1 MGKGEREPEKR
12 HEFFPRSPLF
22 VPHAVEE
29 GGAPLKGQMQDFQ
42 LTLPYILRR
51 AEQLYGYR
59 EIVTRRPDKSFHR
72 HAYADF
78 VSRSKKLAVALKKL
92 GIESGDRVGT
102 LGWNTYQHLEAYFGV
117 PCSGAVLHTLNPRL
131 HEDDLSYIA
140 DHAADRVM
148 FVDETLVPVFQKFR
162 DRTKIEHAVI
172 VTESA
177 DVPEGM
183 ISYEDL
189 LADADEEEFEYPE
202 FDEYQAAALC
212 YTSGTTG
219 RPKGALYSH
228 RSTVLHSM
236 MVAMGN
242 TFALSERDCVLP
254 VVPMFHVNAWGMPYA
269 SVLVGAKLM
278 MPGPHLDPASVIEDF
293 VQEKVTFT
301 AGVPTVFL
309 AVLQALDAEPG
320 KHDLSALRALAIGG
334 SAAPK
339 AVIKA
344 FEERHGLK
352 VVHAWG
358 MTEMSPI
365 GTVANLTS
373 EMEQL
378 PEDEQLEYRAKQGY
392 PVPFVEVRARGD
404 EGFVPWDDRSMGELE
419 VRGPWVA
426 SSYYE
431 APEGDEKFTDDGW
444 FKTGDIVTIDE
455 YGFIKIQDRA
465 KDLIKSGGEWISSV
479 ELENALMAHDAVAQ
493 AAVIAM
499 PHEKWDERPL
509 AVIVLK
515 EGQSVTEDELRE
527 HLQKD
532 FAKFWLPDAYE
543 FVESIPMTA
552 TGKFQKLKLREQ
564 FKDYQP
570 AQS

>member
-1 MGKGEREPEKR
+1 M
-12 HEFFPRSPLF
+12 L
-22 VPHAVEE
+22 E
-29 GGAPLKGQMQDFQ
+29 GLVQDFQ
-42 LTLPYILRR
+42 LTLPYFLRR

-72 HAYADF
+72 HTYADF
-78 VSRSKKLAVALKKL
+78 VSRSKKLAVALGNL
-92 GIESGDRVGT
+92 GLEPGDRVGT

-117 PCSGAVLHTLNPRL
+117 PSSGLVLHTLNPRL
-131 HEDDLSYIA
+131 HEDDLAYIA
-140 DHAADRVM
+140 GHAEDRVM
-148 FVDETLVPVFQKFR
+148 LVDETLVPDFEKFR
-162 DRTKIEHAVI
+162 GRTSVEHAVV
-172 VTESA
+172 VTEGG

-189 LADADEEEFEYPE
+189 IGASDEADFEYPD
-202 FDEYQAAALC
+202 FDENQAAAMC

-242 TFALSERDCVLP
+242 TFALSEADCVLP
-254 VVPMFHVNAWGMPYA
+254 VVPMFHVNAWGLPFA

-278 MPGPHLDPASVIEDF
+278 MPGPNLDAASLLEDLE
-293 VQEKVTFT
+293 QEEVTLT

-309 AVLQALDAEPG
+309 AVLQALDAEPERY
-320 KHDLSALRALAIGG
+320 DLSKLRAMVIGG

-339 AVIKA
+339 GVIKDYK
-344 FEERHGLK
+344 ERHGIEVL
-352 VVHAWG
+352 HAWG

-365 GTVANLTS
+365 GTVSNLTT
-373 EMEQL
+373 EMKKL
-378 PEDEQLEYRAKQGY
+378 PEEEQLEYEAKQGY
-392 PVPFVEVRARGD
+392 PVPFVEIRARGD
-404 EGFVPWDDRSMGELE
+404 EGLVPWDGETMGELE

-431 APEGDEKFTDDGW
+431 APEGDDKFTDDDW
-444 FKTGDIVTIDE
+444 FKTGDVVTIDRF
-455 YGFIKIQDRA
+455 GFIKITDRS

-479 ELENALMAHDAVAQ
+479 ELENALMAHPAVSQ
-493 AAVIAM
+493 ACVIAI

-509 AVIVLK
+509 AAIVLK
-515 EGQSVTEDELRE
+515 EGENATEVELHG
-527 HLQKD
+527 HLEED
-532 FAKFWLPDAYE
+532 FARFWLPDAYE
-543 FVESIPMTA
+543 FVEAIPMTA

-564 FKDYQP
+564 FEGYESPK
-570 AQS
+570 S

>member
-1 MGKGEREPEKR
+1 M
-12 HEFFPRSPLF
+12 
-22 VPHAVEE
+22 
-29 GGAPLKGQMQDFQ
+29 KGQVQDFQ
-42 LTLPYILRR
+42 LTLPYVLRR

-72 HAYADF
+72 HTYADF
-78 VSRSKKLAVALKKL
+78 VVRSKKLAVALKKL
-92 GIESGDRVGT
+92 GIGSGDRVGT

-131 HEDDLSYIA
+131 HEDDLTYIA
-140 DHAADRVM
+140 DHAEDRVM

-162 DRTKIEHAVI
+162 DRTNIEHAVV
-172 VTESA
+172 VTEGGE
-177 DVPEGM
+177 VPEGM

-189 LADADEEEFEYPE
+189 LADADENEFEYPE
-202 FDEYQAAALC
+202 FDEDQAAAMC

-242 TFALSERDCVLP
+242 TFALSEADCVLP

-278 MPGPHLDPASVIEDF
+278 MPGPHLDPASLIEDF
-293 VQEKVTFT
+293 VQEEVTFT

-309 AVLQALDAEPG
+309 ALLQALDEEKG
-320 KHDLSALRALAIGG
+320 KHDLSKLRTLAIGG

-339 AVIKA
+339 GVIKR
-344 FEERHGLK
+344 FQEDHGLT

-373 EMEQL
+373 EMKKL

-392 PVPFVEVRARGD
+392 PVPFVEIRARGD
-404 EGFVPWDDRSMGELE
+404 EGFVPWDDKSMGELE

-426 SSYYE
+426 SSYYN
-431 APEGDEKFTDDGW
+431 APEGDDKFTDDGW
-444 FKTGDIVTIDE
+444 FKTGDIVTIDKF
-455 YGFIKIQDRA
+455 GFIKIQDRS

-479 ELENALMAHDAVAQ
+479 ELENALMAHPAVAQ
-493 AAVIAM
+493 AAVIAI

-509 AVIVLK
+509 AAIVLK
-515 EGQSVTEDELRE
+515 DGENVTEEELRE
-527 HLQKD
+527 HLEKD

-564 FKDYQP
+564 FEGYTP
-570 AQS
+570 AKS

>member
-1 MGKGEREPEKR
+1 M
-12 HEFFPRSPLF
+12 L
-22 VPHAVEE
+22 E
-29 GGAPLKGQMQDFQ
+29 GLAQDYQ
-42 LTLPYILRR
+42 LTLPAILRR

-72 HAYADF
+72 HTFADF
-78 VSRSKKLAVALKKL
+78 VSRSKRLAVALKKL
-92 GIESGDRVGT
+92 GLEDGDRVGT
-102 LGWNTYQHLEAYFGV
+102 LGWNTYQHLEAYFGA

-131 HEDDLSYIA
+131 HEDDLSFIA
-140 DHAADRVM
+140 NHAEDRVM
-148 FVDETLVPVFQKFR
+148 LVDEALVPVFQKFR
-162 DRTKIEHAVI
+162 DKTNIEHAVV
-172 VTESA
+172 VTEGG
-177 DVPEGM
+177 DVPDGM
-183 ISYEDL
+183 MGYEDL
-189 LADADEEEFEYPE
+189 LADADEADFVYRD
-202 FDEYQAAALC
+202 FDEKQAAAMC

-242 TFALSERDCVLP
+242 SFALSERDCVLP
-254 VVPMFHVNAWGMPYA
+254 VVPMFHVNAWGLPFA

-278 MPGPHLDPASVIEDF
+278 MPGPHLDPESMLEDF
-293 VQEKVTFT
+293 EQEGVTFT

-309 AVLQALDAEPG
+309 AVLQALDAEPDRY
-320 KHDLSALRALAIGG
+320 DLSKLRSMVIGG

-339 AVIKA
+339 GVIEA
-344 FEERHGLK
+344 FEKRHGID

-365 GTVANLTS
+365 GTIANLPTPVA
-373 EMEQL
+373 EL
-378 PEDEQLEYRAKQGY
+378 PDDERLEYRAKQGN
-392 PVPFVEVRARGD
+392 PVPFVEIRARGD
-404 EGFVPWDDRSMGELE
+404 EGFVPWDGESLGELE

-426 SSYYE
+426 RRYYN
-431 APEGDEKFTDDGW
+431 APEGDDKFTDDGW
-444 FKTGDIVTIDE
+444 FTTGDIVTIDE
-455 YGFIKIQDRA
+455 YGFIKITDRT

-479 ELENALMAHDAVAQ
+479 ELENALMAHPAVSQ
-493 AAVIAM
+493 AAVIAI

-509 AVIVLK
+509 AAIVLK
-515 EGQSVTEDELRE
+515 EGESTTEEDLQA
-527 HLQKD
+527 HLEKD

-564 FKDYQP
+564 FEGYAP
-570 AQS
+570 AG

>member
-1 MGKGEREPEKR
+1 M
-12 HEFFPRSPLF
+12 L
-22 VPHAVEE
+22 E
-29 GGAPLKGQMQDFQ
+29 GLAQDYQ
-42 LTLPYILRR
+42 LTLPAILRR

-72 HAYADF
+72 HTFADF

-92 GIESGDRVGT
+92 GLEDGDRVGT
-102 LGWNTYQHLEAYFGV
+102 LGWNTYQHLEAYFGA

-131 HEDDLSYIA
+131 HEDDLSFIA
-140 DHAADRVM
+140 NHAEDRVM
-148 FVDETLVPVFQKFR
+148 LVDEPLVPVFQKFR
-162 DRTKIEHAVI
+162 GRTNVEHAVV
-172 VTESA
+172 VTEGG

-189 LADADEEEFEYPE
+189 LSDADEADFEYRDFE
-202 FDEYQAAALC
+202 EKQAAAMC

-254 VVPMFHVNAWGMPYA
+254 VVPMFHVNAWGLPFA

-278 MPGPHLDPASVIEDF
+278 MPGPHLDPESMLEDLE
-293 VQEKVTFT
+293 QEEVTFT

-320 KHDLSALRALAIGG
+320 NYDLSKLRSMVIGG

-339 AVIKA
+339 GVIEA
-344 FEERHGLK
+344 FEKRHGID

-365 GTVANLTS
+365 GTVANLPTVV
-373 EMEQL
+373 EAL
-378 PEDEQLEYRAKQGY
+378 PDDEKLEYRAKQGN
-392 PVPFVEVRARGD
+392 PVPFVEIRARGD
-404 EGFVPWDDRSMGELE
+404 EGFVPWDGKSLGELE

-426 SSYYE
+426 RRYYN
-431 APEGDEKFTDDGW
+431 APEGDDKFTDDGW
-444 FKTGDIVTIDE
+444 FTTGDIVTIDE
-455 YGFIKIQDRA
+455 YGFIKITDRT

-479 ELENALMAHDAVAQ
+479 ELENALMAHPAVSQ
-493 AAVIAM
+493 AAVIAI

-509 AVIVLK
+509 AAIVLK
-515 EGQSVTEDELRE
+515 EGESATEEDLRA
-527 HLQKD
+527 HLEKD

-564 FKDYQP
+564 FEGYAP
-570 AQS
+570 ATG

>member
-1 MGKGEREPEKR
+1 M
-12 HEFFPRSPLF
+12 L
-22 VPHAVEE
+22 E
-29 GGAPLKGQMQDFQ
+29 GLIQAYQ
-42 LTLPYILRR
+42 LTLPVILRR
-51 AEQLYGYR
+51 AEQLHGYR
-59 EIVTRRPDKSFHR
+59 EIVTRRPDKSLHR
-72 HAYADF
+72 HTFADF
-78 VSRSKKLAVALKKL
+78 ASRSKKLAVALKKL
-92 GIESGDRVGT
+92 GLEDGDRVGT

-140 DHAADRVM
+140 NHAEDRVM
-148 FVDETLVPVFQKFR
+148 LVDETLVPVFQKFR
-162 DRTKIEHAVI
+162 EKTNIEHAVV
-172 VTESA
+172 VTEGGEIP
-177 DVPEGM
+177 DGM

-189 LADADEEEFEYPE
+189 LADADGADFEYPE
-202 FDEYQAAALC
+202 FDERRAAAMC

-236 MVAMGN
+236 MVSMGN

-254 VVPMFHVNAWGMPYA
+254 VVPMFHVNAWGLPYA

-278 MPGPHLDPASVIEDF
+278 MPGPHLDPASLLEDF
-293 VQEKVTFT
+293 EQEGVTFT

-309 AVLQALDAEPG
+309 AVLQALDAEP
-320 KHDLSALRALAIGG
+320 KKYDLSKLRSMVIGG
-334 SAAPK
+334 SAVPK
-339 AVIKA
+339 GVVEA
-344 FEERHGLK
+344 FGERHGID

-365 GTVANLTS
+365 GSVAHLTT
-373 EMEQL
+373 EMRKL
-378 PEDEQLEYRAKQGY
+378 PEEEQLEYKAKQGY

-404 EGFVPWDDRSMGELE
+404 EGFAPWDGESLGELE

-431 APEGDEKFTDDGW
+431 APEGADKFTDDGW
-444 FKTGDIVTIDE
+444 FKTGDIVTIDGF
-455 YGFIKIQDRA
+455 GFIKIADRS

-479 ELENALMAHDAVAQ
+479 DLENALMAHPAVSQ
-493 AAVIAM
+493 AAVIAI
-499 PHEKWDERPL
+499 PHERWDERPL
-509 AVIVLK
+509 AAVVLK
-515 EGQSVTEDELRE
+515 EGESATEEDLHA
-527 HLQKD
+527 HLEKD

-564 FKDYQP
+564 FEGYAPTKG
-570 AQS
+570 

>member
-1 MGKGEREPEKR
+1 MKG
-12 HEFFPRSPLF
+12 L
-22 VPHAVEE
+22 A
-29 GGAPLKGQMQDFQ
+29 QNFQ

-51 AEQLYGYR
+51 ADQLYGYR

-72 HAYADF
+72 YTYADF

-92 GIESGDRVGT
+92 GVESGDRVGT

-131 HEDDLSYIA
+131 HEDDLTFIA
-140 DHAADRVM
+140 DHAGDKVM
-148 FVDETLVPVFQKFR
+148 LVDETLVSVWEKFR
-162 DRTKIEHAVI
+162 DRVGVEHAIV
-172 VTESA
+172 VTESGEA
-177 DVPEGM
+177 PEGM
-183 ISYEDL
+183 ISYEEL
-189 LADADEEEFEYPE
+189 LADADESDFEYPD
-202 FDEYQAAALC
+202 FDENQAAAMC

-236 MVAMGN
+236 MAAMGN
-242 TFALSERDCVLP
+242 TFSLTESDCVLP
-254 VVPMFHVNAWGMPYA
+254 VVPMFHVNAWGLPYA

-278 MPGPHLDPASVIEDF
+278 MPGPHLDPASMLEDF
-293 VQEKVTFT
+293 EEEAVTFT

-309 AVLQALDAEPG
+309 AVLQALDAEPE
-320 KHDLSALRALAIGG
+320 KYDLSKMHSMIIGG
-334 SAAPK
+334 SAVPK
-339 AVIKA
+339 GVIKA
-344 FEERHGLK
+344 YGERHGIN

-365 GTVANLTS
+365 GTVSTLNS
-373 EMEQL
+373 EIEKLSEEEQL
-378 PEDEQLEYRAKQGY
+378 DYKAKQGY
-392 PVPFVEVRARGD
+392 PVPLVEIRARGE
-404 EGFVPWDDRSMGELE
+404 EGFAAWDSESLGELE

-431 APEGDEKFTDDGW
+431 APEGDDKFTDDGW
-444 FKTGDIVTIDE
+444 FKTGDIVTIDK
-455 YGFIKIQDRA
+455 YGFIKITDRS

-479 ELENALMAHDAVAQ
+479 ELENALMAHPAVAQ
-493 AAVIAM
+493 AAVIAI

-509 AVIVLK
+509 AAIVLK
-515 EGQSVTEDELRE
+515 EGESATEEDLHG
-527 HLQKD
+527 HLEKD

-564 FKDYQP
+564 FEGYTP

>member
-1 MGKGEREPEKR
+1 M
-12 HEFFPRSPLF
+12 L
-22 VPHAVEE
+22 E
-29 GGAPLKGQMQDFQ
+29 GLAQDYQ
-42 LTLPYILRR
+42 LTLPAILRR

-59 EIVTRRPDKSFHR
+59 EIVTRRPDKTFHR
-72 HAYADF
+72 HTFADF

-92 GIESGDRVGT
+92 GLEDGDRVGT
-102 LGWNTYQHLEAYFGV
+102 LGWNTYQHLEAYFGA

-131 HEDDLSYIA
+131 HEDDLSFIA
-140 DHAADRVM
+140 NHAEDRVM
-148 FVDETLVPVFQKFR
+148 LVDEPLVPVFQKFR
-162 DRTKIEHAVI
+162 ERTNVEHAIV
-172 VTESA
+172 VTEGG
-177 DVPEGM
+177 DVPDGM

-189 LADADEEEFEYPE
+189 LSDADEADFEYRD
-202 FDEYQAAALC
+202 FDEKQAAAMC

-254 VVPMFHVNAWGMPYA
+254 VVPMFHVNAWGLPFA

-278 MPGPHLDPASVIEDF
+278 MPGPHLDPESMLEDLE
-293 VQEKVTFT
+293 QEEVTFT

-320 KHDLSALRALAIGG
+320 RYDLSKLRSMVIGG

-339 AVIKA
+339 GVIEA
-344 FEERHGLK
+344 FEKRHGID

-365 GTVANLTS
+365 GTVANLPTVV
-373 EMEQL
+373 EAL
-378 PEDEQLEYRAKQGY
+378 PEDEKLEYRAKQGN
-392 PVPFVEVRARGD
+392 PVPFVEIRARGD
-404 EGFVPWDDRSMGELE
+404 EGFVPWDGKSLGELE

-426 SSYYE
+426 KRYYN
-431 APEGDEKFTDDGW
+431 APEGDDKFTDDGW
-444 FKTGDIVTIDE
+444 FTTGDIVTIDE
-455 YGFIKIQDRA
+455 YGFIKITDRT

-479 ELENALMAHDAVAQ
+479 ELENALMAHPAVSQ
-493 AAVIAM
+493 AAVIAI

-509 AVIVLK
+509 AAIVLK
-515 EGQSVTEDELRE
+515 EGESATEEDLRA
-527 HLQKD
+527 HLEKD

-543 FVESIPMTA
+543 FVDSIPMTA

-564 FKDYQP
+564 FEGYAP
-570 AQS
+570 ATG